1 MGIRQG
7 QRRGNGGILGLGSTP
22 DGRREPTA
30 ERLQAPAHPN
40 GAESTRARQRLSVA
54 ICSRLW
60 RLVNCLGTGLA
71 SIGCLRTSL
80 LCAGLLW
87 PSLPLAAQ
95 DARVDGHADFVPEP
109 VAVRRCG
116 PGWCYPQDG
125 WLVVHIEGRPYDRGW
140 QHGQLLAHQIATY
153 VSVMAEVR
161 SHKDPQTAWNDTRR
175 LVDALFL
182 RRYAAEDLEEMQ
194 GIADG
199 AAAAG
204 ARSGDRRIDLLDI
217 AVINAGGELAFL
229 DDSLRATPRG
239 LETQRFERPQ
249 YSVPRPRPS
258 EHCSAFV
265 ATGPATADGRPVL
278 GHITMSSLNEVRH
291 FNVWLDIQP
300 ESGHRLVFQ
309 TSPGGIQSGLD
320 YYLNSAGLV
329 IAETTITQTHF
340 DPQGQAL
347 ASRIRQAVQYASSI
361 DRAVEL
367 LADRSNGLYTNQWL
381 LADINTNEIAM
392 FELGTRNSRLW
403 RSSREEW
410 LGGTRG
416 FYWGCNTPRSAE
428 VLRETTPDLRG
439 KPANLVVHPR
449 TRDGAWVRL
458 FERHRGKIGEAFGF
472 EAFTTPPIAAFPSC
486 DAKFTTADL
495 ARKLQSWGLF
505 GPPLGRTWDPAPQDR
520 HEYPAILPL
529 ISNDWTLLKVDR
541 PPELEPTSPRPTVRG
556 LENWE
561 AASEPSR
568 VPFDFD
574 HPPAWHGTLLPKGE
588 ADTWLAAAFSEFEK
602 VVSFELGLQAEA
614 GDQPLRGSERD
625 LLDLALFQHVASWRA
640 AVHRHGSE
648 VSLRDTRADT
658 ARHDWYDIATGQ
670 GVWLLHRLRE
680 RIGLPRLREVLDQ
693 FGTGRAGAA
702 VSVAEFINHLRVELG
717 AETADWFETCLS
729 RDALGEDANR
739 EEFVHPWTIFSF
751 EEQPERSLIVYG
763 TRRDQAAQQEAAA
776 LLQREIGRRFSN
788 ATLTIKADHEV
799 TEDELRSHHLL
810 LIGRPASNSQT
821 AAVADR
827 LPVRWGDNSFR
838 VRGETWIDPAAAVI
852 CAGTNPRNERF
863 SVVVFAG
870 LGAEATWH
878 LVQHFDAQ
886 DDPPPQVL
894 LGPAQGPFRKF
905 RLRGGWPE
913 EGPPQRGPEAR
924 PGQ

>member
-1 MGIRQG
+1 
-7 QRRGNGGILGLGSTP
+7 
-22 DGRREPTA
+22 
-30 ERLQAPAHPN
+30 
-40 GAESTRARQRLSVA
+40 
-54 ICSRLW
+54 
-60 RLVNCLGTGLA
+60 
-71 SIGCLRTSL
+71 
-80 LCAGLLW
+80 
-87 PSLPLAAQ
+87 
-95 DARVDGHADFVPEP
+95 VDGHADSVPEP

-116 PGWCYPQDG
+116 PAWCYPQDG
-125 WLVVHIEGRPYDRGW
+125 WLVVHIEGQPYERGW
-140 QHGQLLAHQIATY
+140 QHGQLLAQQIAEY

-161 SHKDPQTAWNDTRR
+161 SHRDPQTAWKDTRR

-182 RRYAAEDLEEMQ
+182 RRYAAEDLEEMR

-204 ARSGDRRIDLLDI
+204 ARHGDRRIDLLDI

-239 LETQRFERPQ
+239 LETRRFERPQ

-300 ESGHRLVFQ
+300 AAGHRLVFQ

-381 LADINTNEIAM
+381 LADMHTNEIAM
-392 FELGTRNSRLW
+392 FELGTRKSRLW

-428 VLRETTPDLRG
+428 VLQETIPDLRG
-439 KPANLVVHPR
+439 KPGNLVVHPR
-449 TRDGAWVRL
+449 TRDEAWVRL
-458 FERHRGKIGEAFGF
+458 FDRHRGKIGEAFGF

-529 ISNDWTLLKVDR
+529 ISNDWTLLKVD
-541 PPELEPTSPRPTVRG
+541 PPPAEEPGAIRPTVRHLAHG
-556 LENWE
+556 E
-561 AASEPSR
+561 AAGEAAGEAPR
-568 VPFDFD
+568 VPVDYD
-574 HPPAWHGTLLPKGE
+574 HPPAWHGTLLPAGE
-588 ADTWLAAAFSEFEK
+588 ADTWLAAAFSEYEK
-602 VVSFELGLQAEA
+602 VVSFELALRAEA
-614 GDQPLRGSERD
+614 GDQPLRVSERD
-625 LLDLALFQHVASWRA
+625 LLDLALFQHLASWRA
-640 AVHRHGSE
+640 AVRRHGSE
-648 VSLRDTRADT
+648 VCLRDTRADT

-680 RIGLPRLREVLDQ
+680 RIGLPRFREVLDQ
-693 FGTGRAGAA
+693 FGTRWAGKPVA
-702 VSVAEFINHLRVELG
+702 VAQFVHHLRVELE

-729 RDALGEDANR
+729 REGLGDDATRD
-739 EEFVHPWTIFSF
+739 EFVHPWTIFSF
-751 EEQPERSLIVYG
+751 EEQPEQTLIVYG
-763 TRRDQAAQQEAAA
+763 TRRDQAAQKEAAG

-799 TEDELRSHHLL
+799 TADELRSHHLL
-810 LIGRPASNSQT
+810 LIGRPASNAQT
-821 AAVADR
+821 AAVVDR
-827 LPVRWGDNSFR
+827 LPVRWGDNSFS

-852 CAGTNPRNERF
+852 CAGSNPKNERF

-878 LVQHFDAQ
+878 VVQHFDAQ

-894 LGPAQGPFRKF
+894 LGPARGPFQKF
-905 RLRGGWPE
+905 RLRGA
-913 EGPPQRGPEAR
+913 EAESAPVR
-924 PGQ
+924 QPGSGAGE